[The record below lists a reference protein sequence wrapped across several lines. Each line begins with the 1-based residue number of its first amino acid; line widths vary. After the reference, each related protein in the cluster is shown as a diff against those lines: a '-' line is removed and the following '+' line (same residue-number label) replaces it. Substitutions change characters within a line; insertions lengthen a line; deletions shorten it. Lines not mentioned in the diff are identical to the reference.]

1 MAISGVNVAALG
13 NMGLPGSDSARDRV
27 NGGFKDLLART
38 LQEANQNLVG
48 ADRLGEQLVTGQVQ
62 DVSQVMIAA
71 QKAELSLQLAIQI
84 RNKLLEAYQE
94 IMRMQV

>member
-1 MAISGVNVAALG
+1 MAVLNVTGIGLSQTGVSG
-13 NMGLPGSDSARDRV
+13 GSGAI
-27 NGGFKDLLART
+27 GAPAGFKDLMAQALR
-38 LQEANQNLVG
+38 EANQNQV
-48 ADRLGEQLVTGQVQ
+48 AVDRLAEQLVTGQVQ

-71 QKAELSLQLAIQI
+71 QKAELSLQMAIQL